1 MSVSDPIANALTK
14 IRNAYLAKHK
24 TVFVDHCKLVEGIV
38 KLLDQENFV
47 ESYEILDRDV
57 SQKRVRKQLS
67 LVLRYTK
74 DEIPVLRGI
83 QRISTPG
90 MRVYVSAKNLPTVY
104 NNLGCAIIS
113 TSQGVMIDRDAKSKN
128 IGGEYVCKVW

>member
-24 TVFVDHCKLVEGIV
+24 AVFVDHCKLVEGIV

-47 ESYEILDRDV
+47 DSYEILDRDV

-67 LVLRYTK
+67 VVLKYTK
-74 DEIPVLRGI
+74 DEVPVLRGI

-90 MRVYVSAKNLPTVY
+90 MRVYVTAKNLPTVY

-113 TSQGVMIDRDAKSKN
+113 TSQGVMVDRDAKSKN